1 METNVNA
8 SLPVAIGYD
17 VSPIDESDG
26 TVYAVVV
33 LVGLYVLIIFEAKQ
47 TAIKFRTPSQ
57 LLFFPPQVVHRTLA
71 AILASTMSVAILA
84 AFNEVYF

>member
-33 LVGLYVLIIFEAKQ
+33 LVGLYVLIIFEAKIHEAKNF
-47 TAIKFRTPSQ
+47 TF
-57 LLFFPPQVVHRTLA
+57 
-71 AILASTMSVAILA
+71 
-84 AFNEVYF
+84 